1 VYFIIVISV
10 NYFVQIILQVRK
22 EYERK
27 LYDLQADIKSNEF
40 DKTDVENKTE
50 EKNYL
55 LKL

>member
-1 VYFIIVISV
+1 MYFIIVISV